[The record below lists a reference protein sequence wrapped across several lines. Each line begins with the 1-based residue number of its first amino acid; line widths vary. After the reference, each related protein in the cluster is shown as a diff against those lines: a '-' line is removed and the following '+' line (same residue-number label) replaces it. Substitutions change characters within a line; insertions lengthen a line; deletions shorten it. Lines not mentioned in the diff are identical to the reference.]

1 MDEKRISRVPVS
13 KTESL
18 DDTFGVVYVKDL
30 LNLTTPTESVEIE
43 SLIKDAIYL
52 A

>member
-1 MDEKRISRVPVS
+1 MKKEFLEFQFLKLNH
-13 KTESL
+13 L

-30 LNLTTPTESVEIE
+30 LNLTAPTESVEIE